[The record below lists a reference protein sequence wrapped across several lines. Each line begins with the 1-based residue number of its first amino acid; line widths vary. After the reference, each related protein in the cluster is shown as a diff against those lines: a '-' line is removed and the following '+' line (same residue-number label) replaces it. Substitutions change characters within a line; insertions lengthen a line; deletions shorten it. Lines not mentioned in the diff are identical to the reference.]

1 VSAAL
6 MANKGEFNSV
16 KGPAG
21 WRLDH
26 AAAYK
31 YAAFLVQGKGPGEQ
45 KNEWDLFKVLGYQG
59 GESVMPTLKSLGY

>member
-1 VSAAL
+1 

-21 WRLDH
+21 WRVDH
-26 AAAYK
+26 AAVYK
-31 YAAFLVQGKGPGEQ
+31 YAAFMVQGKGPGEQ